1 MAYGLGI
8 LKGMG
13 VAFRN
18 LMRGPITVQYPD
30 ERIELPERAR
40 WAVIPL
46 YDRDGKLKCT
56 ACTNCVRACPDGI
69 LDLAITTR
77 EDKTKH
83 IDAFTYELGA
93 CMMCGLCVEACP
105 FDALAMGHDY
115 ELATADVTGLTTTL
129 VADTD
134 AASVKRDKPGA
145 DQPSADQPSGD
156 APAAPAPEGG
166 AE

>member
-1 MAYGLGI
+1 MAYGLGL

-18 LMRGPITVQYPD
+18 LVRGPITVQYPD
-30 ERIELPERAR
+30 ERLALPQRAR

-46 YDRDGKLKCT
+46 WDGSGATRCT

-69 LDLAITTR
+69 LDLRVTTR

-83 IDAFTYELGA
+83 IDAFDYEIGA

-105 FDALAMGHDY
+105 FDAIAMGQDY
-115 ELATADVTGLTTTL
+115 ELATSDVERMTVSLL
-129 VADTD
+129 SDVD
-134 AASVKRDKPGA
+134 AASARREKPA
-145 DQPSADQPSGD
+145 SEAVAPAPGD
-156 APAAPAPEGG
+156 APAGEA
-166 AE
+166 